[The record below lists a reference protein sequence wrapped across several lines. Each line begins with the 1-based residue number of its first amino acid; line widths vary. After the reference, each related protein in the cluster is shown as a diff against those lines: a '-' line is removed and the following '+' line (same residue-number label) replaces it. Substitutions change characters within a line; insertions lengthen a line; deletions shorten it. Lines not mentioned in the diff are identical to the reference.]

1 MSTTR
6 WLAAAAGAAVLVACA
21 ASRPR
26 PIAFGTEACSHC
38 HMTIADP
45 RYAAVLLTTT
55 GKTIAFD
62 DPGCLL
68 SYLAG
73 GAIAADRVQGVWF
86 HSFLEPDS
94 VYPAAQ
100 VRLVRSDTLRTPMA
114 SGLAVA
120 HEGSGVAEL
129 ERLVGGRGRS
139 WDEMRAEAAQ

>member
-1 MSTTR
+1 MTASR
-6 WLAAAAGAAVLVACA
+6 WLAGAAAAGVLVACA

-38 HMTIADP
+38 HMTIAEP

-55 GKTIAFD
+55 GKTLAFD

-68 SYLAG
+68 SYLANEG
-73 GAIAADRVQGVWF
+73 IAAEKVQGVWF

-94 VYPAAQ
+94 VYPAAR

-120 HEGSGVAEL
+120 REGPGVAQL
-129 ERLVGGRGRS
+129 EQLVGGRGRT
-139 WDEMRAEAAQ
+139 WDELRAEASR